1 MHFKAVCGK
10 TLFIKQGY
18 PLIRKNV
25 SMEDEYL
32 QKLQPFLDK
41 NNGNLS
47 AAIRDAIEL
56 ADAALQGHESVEDAL
71 EYFTQGSTKYPEIRN
86 SLIESGECIL
96 ISQLSFRWLIEN
108 TDGIL
113 VDDELVSELFN
124 PYQIKN
130 ISDLVEY
137 LNTRSRNMGWE
148 IEVSSNTL
156 EEDKTEVI
164 VLENGDTSLRAFL
177 GELISIFLG
186 CYLNFDISFVHR
198 KSNSIRIF
206 LKEHRSDMEVPPG
219 IRKNFGIL
227 DYTFK
232 EIRSKPEFW
241 TSLVE
246 RYRLQRYQRINLNKD
261 VFETFLA
268 GEIPDV
274 TSFFEA
280 SAGKPILEIPLY
292 ELFAISKKLLFI
304 TQLANDI
311 ERTVEKGKIHIKI
324 RHQFSEEIAIAK
336 LIALFSKLFLA
347 AGHAFEVRTVS
358 NLIILEFKE
367 PCSSYPSSNC
377 KY

>member
-1 MHFKAVCGK
+1 
-10 TLFIKQGY
+10 
-18 PLIRKNV
+18 
-25 SMEDEYL
+25 MEDEYL

-56 ADAALQGHESVEDAL
+56 ADAALQGHGSIEDAL

-130 ISDLVEY
+130 VSDLLEY
-137 LNTRSRNMGWE
+137 LNTRSRNLGWE
-148 IEVSSNTL
+148 IEVSINTW

-164 VLENGDTSLRAFL
+164 VLENGDPSLRAFL
-177 GELISIFLG
+177 AEAISIFLG
-186 CYLNFDISFVHR
+186 HYLNLDVSFVHR
-198 KSNSIRIF
+198 KSNSLKIF
-206 LKEHRSDMEVPPG
+206 LKAYRSDMEVPPG
-219 IRKNFGIL
+219 IRKNFGTL
-227 DYTFK
+227 DYTLK

-261 VFETFLA
+261 VFETFLS

-280 SAGKPILEIPLY
+280 SAGKPIQEIPLC
-292 ELFAISKKLLFI
+292 ELCTICKKLLFV
-304 TQLANDI
+304 TQLANDV
-311 ERTVEKGKIHIKI
+311 ERTVERGKVIIKI

-336 LIALFSKLFLA
+336 LVELLSRLFHI
-347 AGHAFEVRTVS
+347 AGHIFEVRTVS
-358 NLIILEFKE
+358 NLIIIEFADT
-367 PCSSYPSSNC
+367 C
-377 KY
+377 

>member
-1 MHFKAVCGK
+1 
-10 TLFIKQGY
+10 
-18 PLIRKNV
+18 LIRKNV

-56 ADAALQGHESVEDAL
+56 ADAALQGHESVENAL

-86 SLIESGECIL
+86 SLIESGEGIL

-124 PYQIKN
+124 PYQIKRV
-130 ISDLVEY
+130 SDLLEY
-137 LNTRSRNMGWE
+137 LNTRSRNLGWE
-148 IEVSSNTL
+148 IKVSINTC
-156 EEDKTEVI
+156 EGNETNVI
-164 VLENGDTSLRAFL
+164 MLENGDPSLRAFL
-177 GELISIFLG
+177 CELISIFLG
-186 CYLNFDISFVHR
+186 RYLNMDVSFVHR

-206 LKEHRSDMEVPPG
+206 LKEHRSDLDIPPG
-219 IRKNFGIL
+219 IRKNFGTL

-241 TSLVE
+241 ISLVE

-261 VFETFLA
+261 VFESFLS

-274 TSFFEA
+274 TGFFEA
-280 SAGKPILEIPLY
+280 SAGKPIREIPLC
-292 ELFAISKKLLFI
+292 EMFGICKKLVSV
-304 TQLANDI
+304 TQLAGDV
-311 ERTVEKGKIHIKI
+311 ERIVERGKIHIKI

-336 LIALFSKLFLA
+336 LIELFSKLFHT
-347 AGHAFEVRTVS
+347 AGHIFEVRTVS
-358 NLIILEFKE
+358 NLIIIEFADT
-367 PCSSYPSSNC
+367 C
-377 KY
+377 

>member
-1 MHFKAVCGK
+1 
-10 TLFIKQGY
+10 
-18 PLIRKNV
+18 
-25 SMEDEYL
+25 MEDEYL

-56 ADAALQGHESVEDAL
+56 ADVALQGHESIENAL

-113 VDDELVSELFN
+113 VNDELVSELFN

-130 ISDLVEY
+130 VSDLLDY
-137 LNTRSRNMGWE
+137 LNTRSRNFGWG
-148 IEVSSNTL
+148 IEATVNTW

-164 VLENGDTSLRAFL
+164 VLENGDLSLRAFL
-177 GELISIFLG
+177 AEIISIFLG
-186 CYLNFDISFVHR
+186 RYLNLDVSFVHR
-198 KSNSIRIF
+198 KSNSLRIF
-206 LKEHRSDMEVPPG
+206 LKEHRSDLDIPPG
-219 IRKNFGIL
+219 IRKNFGTL

-246 RYRLQRYQRINLNKD
+246 RYRMQRYQRINLNKD
-261 VFETFLA
+261 VFETFLS

-274 TSFFEA
+274 ASFFEA
-280 SAGKPILEIPLY
+280 SAGKPIQEIPLC
-292 ELFAISKKLLFI
+292 EMFSICKKLIFV
-304 TQLANDI
+304 TQLATDV
-311 ERTVEKGKIHIKI
+311 ERTVERGRMHIKI
-324 RHQFSEEIAIAK
+324 RHQFSEEIAITK
-336 LIALFSKLFLA
+336 LVELFSKLFHT
-347 AGHAFEVRTVS
+347 AGHIFEVRTVS
-358 NLIILEFKE
+358 NLVIVEFADT
-367 PCSSYPSSNC
+367 C
-377 KY
+377 

>member
-1 MHFKAVCGK
+1 
-10 TLFIKQGY
+10 
-18 PLIRKNV
+18 
-25 SMEDEYL
+25 MEDEYL

-56 ADAALQGHESVEDAL
+56 ADAALQGHGSVENAL

-96 ISQLSFRWLIEN
+96 ISQLSFRWFIEN

-113 VDDELVSELFN
+113 IDDELVSEFLN

-130 ISDLVEY
+130 VSDLLEY
-137 LNTRSRNMGWE
+137 LNARSRNMGWE
-148 IEVSSNTL
+148 IEVSLNTW

-164 VLENGDTSLRAFL
+164 VLENGDPSLRAFIA
-177 GELISIFLG
+177 EVISIFLG
-186 CYLNFDISFVHR
+186 RYLSMDVSFVHR

-206 LKEHRSDMEVPPG
+206 LKAYRSDMEVPPG
-219 IRKNFGIL
+219 IRKNFGTL
-227 DYTFK
+227 DYTLK

-261 VFETFLA
+261 VFEIFLS

-274 TSFFEA
+274 ISFFEV
-280 SAGKPILEIPLY
+280 SAGKPIQEIPLY
-292 ELFAISKKLLFI
+292 ELFAIFKKLI
-304 TQLANDI
+304 SVTNLANDV
-311 ERTVEKGKIHIKI
+311 ERTVDRGKIIIKI
-324 RHQFSEEIAIAK
+324 RHQFFEEIAIAK
-336 LIALFSKLFLA
+336 LVKLFSNIFQT
-347 AGHAFEVRTVS
+347 AGYIIDVRTVS
-358 NLIILEFKE
+358 NLIIIEFADT
-367 PCSSYPSSNC
+367 CYVYPSRSC

>member
-1 MHFKAVCGK
+1 M
-10 TLFIKQGY
+10 
-18 PLIRKNV
+18 IRKNV
-25 SMEDEYL
+25 SMEDEYI

-113 VDDELVSELFN
+113 VNDELVSELFN
-124 PYQIKN
+124 PYKIKSV
-130 ISDLVEY
+130 SDLLEY

-148 IEVSSNTL
+148 IEVSINTC

-164 VLENGDTSLRAFL
+164 VLENGDISLRAFL
-177 GELISIFLG
+177 AEAISIFLG
-186 CYLNFDISFVHR
+186 RYLSLDVSFVHR

-206 LKEHRSDMEVPPG
+206 LKEHRSDMDVPPG
-219 IRKNFGIL
+219 IRKNFGTL

-232 EIRSKPEFW
+232 EIRSRPEFW
-241 TSLVE
+241 ISLVE
-246 RYRLQRYQRINLNKD
+246 RYRLHRYQRVNLNKD
-261 VFETFLA
+261 VFETLLS
-268 GEIPDV
+268 GEIPDMV
-274 TSFFEA
+274 NFFEA
-280 SAGKPILEIPLY
+280 SAGKPIKEIPLC
-292 ELFAISKKLLFI
+292 EMFSICKQLIFV
-304 TQLANDI
+304 TQLANSV
-311 ERTVEKGKIHIKI
+311 ERTVENGKTNIKI

-336 LIALFSKLFLA
+336 LVELFSKLFKT
-347 AGHAFEVRTVS
+347 AGYTFEIRTVS
-358 NLIILEFKE
+358 NLIILEFTE
-367 PCSSYPSSNC
+367 TC
-377 KY
+377 

>member
-1 MHFKAVCGK
+1 M
-10 TLFIKQGY
+10 
-18 PLIRKNV
+18 IRKNV

-56 ADAALQGHESVEDAL
+56 ADAALRGHESVEDAL
-71 EYFTQGSTKYPEIRN
+71 EYFTEGSTKYPEIRN

-124 PYQIKN
+124 PYQIKTAP
-130 ISDLVEY
+130 DLLEY
-137 LNTRSRNMGWE
+137 LNTRSRNMGWG
-148 IEVSSNTL
+148 IKVSINTWQ
-156 EEDKTEVI
+156 EDKTEVI
-164 VLENGDTSLRAFL
+164 LLEKGDPSLRAYL
-177 GELISIFLG
+177 AEAISIFLG
-186 CYLNFDISFVHR
+186 RYLNLDVSFVHR

-219 IRKNFGIL
+219 IRKNFGTL

-246 RYRLQRYQRINLNKD
+246 RYRLQRYQRVNLNKD
-261 VFETFLA
+261 VFEAFLS

-280 SAGKPILEIPLY
+280 SAGKPIQEIPLY
-292 ELFAISKKLLFI
+292 ELFAISKKLIFV
-304 TQLANDI
+304 TQLATDV
-311 ERTVEKGKIHIKI
+311 ERTVERGKIHIKI
-324 RHQFSEEIAIAK
+324 RHQFSDEIAIER
-336 LIALFSKLFLA
+336 LIALFSKLFMA
-347 AGHAFEVRTVS
+347 AGHAFEARTVS

-367 PCSSYPSSNC
+367 PCSVYSSSSY
-377 KY
+377 KH

>member
-1 MHFKAVCGK
+1 
-10 TLFIKQGY
+10 
-18 PLIRKNV
+18 
-25 SMEDEYL
+25 MEDEYL

-56 ADAALQGHESVEDAL
+56 ADAALQGHGSVEDAL

-124 PYQIKN
+124 PYQLKN
-130 ISDLVEY
+130 VSDLLEY
-137 LNTRSRNMGWE
+137 LNTRSRNLGWE
-148 IEVSSNTL
+148 IEVSINTW

-164 VLENGDTSLRAFL
+164 VLENGDPSLRAFL
-177 GELISIFLG
+177 AEAISIFLG
-186 CYLNFDISFVHR
+186 HYLNLDVSFVHR
-198 KSNSIRIF
+198 KSNSIKIF
-206 LKEHRSDMEVPPG
+206 LKEYRSDLEVPPG
-219 IRKNFGIL
+219 IRKNFGTL
-227 DYTFK
+227 DYTLK

-261 VFETFLA
+261 VFETFLS

-280 SAGKPILEIPLY
+280 SAGKPIQEIPLC
-292 ELFAISKKLLFI
+292 ELCSICKKLLFV
-304 TQLANDI
+304 TQLANDV
-311 ERTVEKGKIHIKI
+311 ERTVERGKVIIKI

-336 LIALFSKLFLA
+336 LVELLSRLLHT
-347 AGHAFEVRTVS
+347 AGHIFEVRTVS
-358 NLIILEFKE
+358 NLIIIEFVDT
-367 PCSSYPSSNC
+367 C
-377 KY
+377 

>member
-1 MHFKAVCGK
+1 M
-10 TLFIKQGY
+10 
-18 PLIRKNV
+18 IRKNV

-56 ADAALQGHESVEDAL
+56 ADAALQGHGSVENAL

-86 SLIESGECIL
+86 SLIESGEGIL

-124 PYQIKN
+124 PYQIKRV
-130 ISDLVEY
+130 SDLMEY
-137 LNTRSRNMGWE
+137 LNTRSRDLGWE
-148 IEVSSNTL
+148 IKVSINTC
-156 EEDKTEVI
+156 EENETNVI
-164 VLENGDTSLRAFL
+164 MLENGDPSLRAFL

-186 CYLNFDISFVHR
+186 RYLNMDVSFVHR

-206 LKEHRSDMEVPPG
+206 LKEHRSDLDIPPG
-219 IRKNFGIL
+219 IRKNFGTL

-241 TSLVE
+241 ISLVE

-261 VFETFLA
+261 VFESFLS

-274 TSFFEA
+274 SGFFEA
-280 SAGKPILEIPLY
+280 SAGKPIREIPLC
-292 ELFAISKKLLFI
+292 EMFGICKKLVSV
-304 TQLANDI
+304 TQLASDV
-311 ERTVEKGKIHIKI
+311 ERIVERGKTYIKI
-324 RHQFSEEIAIAK
+324 RHQFSEEIAIEK
-336 LIALFSKLFLA
+336 LVELFSKLFHT
-347 AGHAFEVRTVS
+347 AGHIFEIKTVS
-358 NLIILEFKE
+358 NLVIIEFVHT
-367 PCSSYPSSNC
+367 C
-377 KY
+377 